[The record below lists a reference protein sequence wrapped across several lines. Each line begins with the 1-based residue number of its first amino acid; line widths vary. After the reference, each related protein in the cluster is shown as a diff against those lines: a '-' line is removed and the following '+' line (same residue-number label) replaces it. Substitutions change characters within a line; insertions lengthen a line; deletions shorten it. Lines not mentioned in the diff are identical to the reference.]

1 MDINWL
7 YIETW
12 AKQEIDLARLKN
24 DGDLNEMATANLR
37 GRLSVLKEL
46 VALPE
51 DKRFRETQSRIDAPD

>member
-12 AKQEIDLARLKN
+12 AKQEIDLARQKN
-24 DGDLNEMATANLR
+24 DGDLNEMATAKLR
-37 GRLSVLKEL
+37 GRLSALKEL

>member
-24 DGDLNEMATANLR
+24 DGDLNEIATAKLR

>member
-24 DGDLNEMATANLR
+24 DGDLNEMATAKLR
-37 GRLSVLKEL
+37 GRLSALKEL